1 MGCGLKVHMM
11 EEYTCIS
18 LMETICIL
26 GLEDVYI
33 DPKSPTP
40 LSLPIYGKGFGR
52 GGN

>member
-18 LMETICIL
+18 LMETICVV

-33 DPKSPTP
+33 YPNAPAGLA
-40 LSLPIYGKGFGR
+40 LSKYGKGFGR